1 MRTNPLNK
9 NYDGRDLRAVSS
21 GEVGLGGD
29 VISKYE
35 KYKQRSKETNAS
47 GHGAKKEV
55 NVSFEHTADEP
66 ANVRKTD
73 NVSAAAADLG
83 DGWVTH
89 LDGKSGCEYYENT
102 STGETSWE
110 KPPNGMLMQNKTQG

>member
-1 MRTNPLNK
+1 MKNDWKRDMEESFSTQPGIEMSNLYGGEGSGDSNEEIKMRTNPLNK
-9 NYDGRDLRAVSS
+9 NYDGRDLRAESS

-35 KYKQRSKETNAS
+35 KYKQRSKEKNAS

-66 ANVRKTD
+66 ANVRKID
-73 NVSAAAADLG
+73 GVSL
-83 DGWVTH
+83 
-89 LDGKSGCEYYENT
+89 
-102 STGETSWE
+102 
-110 KPPNGMLMQNKTQG
+110 P